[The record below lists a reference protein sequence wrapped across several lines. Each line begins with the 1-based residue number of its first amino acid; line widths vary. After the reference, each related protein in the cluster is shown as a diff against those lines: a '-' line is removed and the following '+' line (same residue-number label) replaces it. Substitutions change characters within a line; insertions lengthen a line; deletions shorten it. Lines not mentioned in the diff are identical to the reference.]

1 MRTSSSLLLCAV
13 ATAAAL
19 SAGCS
24 GNGDAAVASAP
35 PTVTV
40 TVTTEASSAAPST
53 PEATQSA
60 GPTGPRGNP
69 VKKVGEV
76 VHFSRSSAVAP
87 TDPSFTVTK
96 IAKQRSKYGS
106 EQVMAVMVHVETS
119 TDSELNSGLSLAL
132 GPVVYVTDPDSGE
145 SKSPHGAMQL
155 GEMPGTFGRDKKYD
169 FGFEYKL
176 ADVYDHGWLT
186 INSNGGP
193 GSGIDIQY
201 DLR

>member
-1 MRTSSSLLLCAV
+1 MRTRVPLLCAV
-13 ATAAAL
+13 ATVAVC
-19 SAGCS
+19 SVGCS
-24 GNGDAAVASAP
+24 RNGDPVAAGAATTVTATVTAEAPTSVP
-35 PTVTV
+35 PTSETL
-40 TVTTEASSAAPST
+40 
-53 PEATQSA
+53 QA
-60 GPTGPRGNP
+60 GGSTGPRGNP
-69 VKKVGEV
+69 VKKVGEIV
-76 VHFSRSSAVAP
+76 RYSRTSAASA
-87 TDPSFTVTK
+87 TDPSFAVVK

-119 TDSELNSGLSLAL
+119 TDSELNSDLSLAL

-186 INSNGGP
+186 VNSNGGP
-193 GSGIDIQY
+193 GAGVDIQY

>member
-1 MRTSSSLLLCAV
+1 MRPRVLLFCAV
-13 ATAAAL
+13 ATVAAF

-24 GNGDAAVASAP
+24 GNGDAVAAGSPTTVTATVTAEASTTAP
-35 PTVTV
+35 PTSETV
-40 TVTTEASSAAPST
+40 QA
-53 PEATQSA
+53 A

-69 VKKVGEV
+69 VKKVGEAV
-76 VHFSRSSAVAP
+76 RYSRTSAASA
-87 TDPSFTVTK
+87 TDPSFTVVK

-106 EQVMAVMVHVETS
+106 EQVMAVMFHVETGA
-119 TDSELNSGLSLAL
+119 DSELNSELSLAL
-132 GPVVYVTDPDSGE
+132 SPVVYVTDPDSGE

-155 GEMPGTFGRDKKYD
+155 GEMPGTFGWDKKYD

-186 INSNGGP
+186 VNSNGGP
-193 GSGIDIQY
+193 GAGVDIQY

>member
-1 MRTSSSLLLCAV
+1 MRTSSPLLLCAV
-13 ATAAAL
+13 TTVAVL
-19 SAGCS
+19 SAGCA
-24 GNGDAAVASAP
+24 GNGDAAATSAP
-35 PTVTV
+35 TTVTV
-40 TVTTEASSAAPST
+40 TVTAEASSSAPPTSEAAQ
-53 PEATQSA
+53 AA
-60 GPTGPRGNP
+60 GSTGPRGNP

-76 VHFSRSSAVAP
+76 VRFSRSSAAAP
-87 TDPSFTVTK
+87 TDPSFAVTK

-106 EQVMAVMVHVETS
+106 EQAMVVMLHVETG
-119 TDSELNSGLSLAL
+119 TDSELNNDLSLAL

-186 INSNGGP
+186 VNSNGGP
-193 GSGIDIQY
+193 GAGIDIQY